1 MNVSALFSSPVSRF
15 GARHRPAARFRQPMT
30 FAALLF
36 VLLTGYL
43 PETLGQLGHDDPDW
57 VTTWTTSPSTLPPA
71 GEAENTIENQTVR
84 LIVHTS
90 VGGSALRIRL
100 SNTHGDRAV
109 TLESAHIARQ
119 QQGAAIVP
127 DSSRRLTFSGQQSV
141 TIPRWATVISDPIQY
156 DVPRSGNL
164 AVSLY
169 VPGNSGFITT
179 HALSNQTNYISRQ
192 GDHSIAVDLP
202 VAEESPGWPWLTGI
216 DVIQEESVS
225 AIVTLG
231 DSITDGWGSTDSG
244 NQRWPNHFAHRL
256 YADDSIPDY
265 AVINAGISGN
275 RVTTEGNPTFGQN
288 LQARFQ
294 RDVLAYSHVS
304 HIILLEGIN
313 DIGMSPRSGPLISAD
328 QIIAGYRQI
337 LARAHAR
344 GIRVIGATLLPYE
357 GAAYYTE
364 EGNRV
369 RLAVNAFIRNS
380 GEFDGVIEFDKAV
393 QDPANPNRI
402 RPDFTE
408 DNLHPNDIGYRAMA
422 DIIDLDLFRQAA
434 P

>member
-1 MNVSALFSSPVSRF
+1 VYQSGALSVSKIRYRSSITVAGLILLLLVSYI
-15 GARHRPAARFRQPMT
+15 PP
-30 FAALLF
+30 
-36 VLLTGYL
+36 
-43 PETLGQLGHDDPDW
+43 TLGQFGHNDPEW

-71 GEAENTIENQTVR
+71 GAAEDSLENQTVR

-90 VGGSALRIRL
+90 VGGRALRLRL

-109 TLESAHIARQ
+109 TIDSATIARQ
-119 QQGAAIVP
+119 QQDASIVP
-127 DSSRRLTFSGQQSV
+127 ATSQPITFAGQQAV
-141 TIPRWATVISDPIQY
+141 TIPRWATVMSDPIRF
-156 DVPRSGNL
+156 DVPQSGNL

-169 VPGNSGFITT
+169 IPHDSGFITT
-179 HALSNQTNYISRQ
+179 HALSNQTNYISEP
-192 GDHSIAVDLP
+192 GDHSAAAVLP
-202 VAEESPGWPWLTGI
+202 VAEQSTGWPWLTGI
-216 DVIQEESVS
+216 DIIPDQAVT

-231 DSITDGWGSTDSG
+231 DSITDGWGSTESR

-256 YADDSIPDY
+256 YADDSVADY

-294 RDVLAYSHVS
+294 RDVLALSNVS

-313 DIGMSPRSGPLISAD
+313 DIGMSSRTGPLISAE

-337 LARAHAR
+337 IARAHAD
-344 GIRVIGATLLPYE
+344 GIKVIGATLLPYE

-369 RLAVNAFIRNS
+369 RLAVNEFIRNS
-380 GEFDGVIEFDKAV
+380 GEFDGVIEFDRVV
-393 QDPANPNRI
+393 QDPSNPNRI
-402 RPDFTE
+402 RPDFTA
-408 DNLHPNDIGYRAMA
+408 DNLHPNDAGYRAMA
-422 DIIDLDLFRQAA
+422 DSIDLDLFR
-434 P
+434 